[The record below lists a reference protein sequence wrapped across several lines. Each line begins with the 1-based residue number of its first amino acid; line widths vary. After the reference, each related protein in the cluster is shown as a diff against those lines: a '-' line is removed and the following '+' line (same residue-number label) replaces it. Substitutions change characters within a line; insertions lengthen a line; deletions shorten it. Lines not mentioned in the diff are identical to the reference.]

1 MGRGWRQMYGNALW
15 DNKLELRMPLSKEA
29 VWLVGFLDAAGL
41 WAQPYGA
48 TPPETS
54 MDRMMLDQ
62 FYFSTGFGIRF
73 TIPQFPI
80 RLYLAK
86 GFQVKNGQLQW
97 KPLAP
102 GDLAIGNFNFSF
114 VISLGGNVF

>member
-1 MGRGWRQMYGNALW
+1 MTSFDEMNLGQI
-15 DNKLELRMPLSKEA
+15 
-29 VWLVGFLDAAGL
+29 FL
-41 WAQPYGA
+41 
-48 TPPETS
+48 
-54 MDRMMLDQ
+54 
-62 FYFSTGFGIRF
+62 STGFGIRF

-86 GFQVKNGQLQW
+86 GFQIKNGSLVW
-97 KPLAP
+97 KPLSP